1 MGWVVCSVNAV
12 RVSHS
17 AVDLRTCTNAD
28 QSLCSTSIEDLVG
41 GLFENICFENIG
53 CLNRLVCRRGF
64 REAITNQGLALGIQ
78 VSCLDLGL

>member
-28 QSLCSTSIEDLVG
+28 QSLCSMCIEELLG
-41 GLFENICFENIG
+41 GLMRICV
-53 CLNRLVCRRGF
+53 LKRLGALTDTCVV
-64 REAITNQGLALGIQ
+64 AGLEKLLPTK
-78 VSCLDLGL
+78 V